1 MTIEKKVFKKY
12 FQDIIDGKKSF
23 EVRLADF
30 SCGIGDV
37 LLLKEWDEIKKEFT
51 GRQIER
57 KIKYLIRTKDLTF
70 WDASE
75 IAKYGYLIIGLD
87 S

>member
-1 MTIEKKVFKKY
+1 MTIEKKVWRKY

-30 SCGIGDV
+30 SCREGDV
-37 LLLKEWDEIKKEFT
+37 LILKEWDEIKNEFT
-51 GRQIER
+51 GRQIEKR
-57 KIKYLIRTKDLTF
+57 ITYVVKTKDLSF
-70 WDASE
+70 WE
-75 IAKYGYLIIGLD
+75 TKETEKYGYQIIGFE